1 MNKAEDTMKLVS
13 PAAVLRQIADAIS
26 ADCRGNIII
35 IGSLAAG
42 YHFFADNAALMV
54 RTKDADC
61 LLSPR
66 VRAIPAAVAVTER
79 LFQEKWQ
86 FRPDEKWSAPGSAST
101 PNDQLP
107 AVRLNPPG
115 IPDWFIELLTV
126 PKSPTD
132 LEKRWV
138 RIKTS
143 FGHFG
148 LCSFGFLSLANFR
161 PISTPLGIAI
171 ARPELMALANLLE
184 HPEIRAET
192 MSGLIAAR
200 EIKRS
205 NKDLGRV
212 LAIARLSLGLNE
224 DALLDWPATWQG
236 AIRARFPKNWKTLAR
251 RTGAGLRQL
260 LNSPNDLD
268 EARHT
273 CENGLLAS
281 SPPTAEQLRL
291 VGLRLLQ
298 DAIEPLEKMKGPAQS
313 PPA

>member
-1 MNKAEDTMKLVS
+1 MKNPDDVMRLVS
-13 PAAVLRQIADAIS
+13 PAAVLKQIATAVPE
-26 ADCRGNIII
+26 DCRENIII

-42 YHFFADNAALMV
+42 YHFFGDNASLMV

-66 VRAIPAAVAVTER
+66 VEAISAGVAVTER
-79 LFQEKWQ
+79 LFQKNWR
-86 FRPDEKWSAPGSAST
+86 FRPDSKWSTPGNEST
-101 PNDQLP
+101 PDDQLP

-115 IPDWFIELLTV
+115 EPDWFIELLTV
-126 PKSPTD
+126 PESPTD
-132 LEKRWV
+132 MKKRWV
-138 RIKTS
+138 RLATS
-143 FGHFG
+143 AGHFG
-148 LCSFGFLSLANFR
+148 LCSFGFLSLTNYR

-184 HPEIRAET
+184 HPEIRPET

-212 LAIARLSLGLNE
+212 LAIARLTVGRNE
-224 DALLDWPATWQG
+224 DAFLDWPALWRDAMQ
-236 AIRARFPKNWKTLAR
+236 ARFPDTWRMLVGK
-251 RTGAGLRQL
+251 TGAGLRQL
-260 LNSPNDLD
+260 LDRPNDLD

-273 CENGLLAS
+273 CEYGLLAS
-281 SPPTAEQLRL
+281 APSTTEQLGL

-298 DAIEPLEKMKGPAQS
+298 DAVEPLEQTS
-313 PPA
+313 